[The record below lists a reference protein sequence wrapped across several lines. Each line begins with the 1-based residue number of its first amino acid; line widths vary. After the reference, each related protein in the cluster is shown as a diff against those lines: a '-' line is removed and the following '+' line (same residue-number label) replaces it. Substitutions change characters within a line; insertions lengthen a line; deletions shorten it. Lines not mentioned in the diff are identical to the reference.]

1 MPAHSAYLTLPQT
14 RRHLTPLSAE
24 IIAIG
29 SAMGWAGDSIL
40 VRFGLRQSNIF
51 AAMLVSYTVSI
62 TCMWSYL
69 ITTTSLD
76 FLRSPAMIYY
86 LISGSMQPLFA
97 RALFYEGI
105 TRIGVARAGPLRGS
119 EPLFATAIAITIFH
133 EQPGWWVFLG
143 TVLIVGSLW
152 VISGRQQGDTKWR
165 LDRRAPADQRR
176 PHLGGLTKPA
186 QARVENY
193 PRSIRRR
200 GGGNYCV
207 ADLPAAVRIHHQT
220 NRPIPPTGAQ
230 PGFLR
235 RRGFIGN
242 ARAGG
247 ELHRARPR
255 SAVRDHTAAQHDA
268 AFHRFLQCDLPAQD
282 RDGKFAH
289 HSRRSAH
296 GRRRF
301 IYYRSLIGLMFGSVV
316 SRK

>member
-51 AAMLVSYTVSI
+51 AAMLVSYAVSI

-69 ITTTSLD
+69 FATSSLD

-133 EQPGWWVFLG
+133 EQ
-143 TVLIVGSLW
+143 
-152 VISGRQQGDTKWR
+152 R
-165 LDRRAPADQRR
+165 L
-176 PHLGGLTKPA
+176 
-186 QARVENY
+186 
-193 PRSIRRR
+193 
-200 GGGNYCV
+200 
-207 ADLPAAVRIHHQT
+207 AA
-220 NRPIPPTGAQ
+220 A
-230 PGFLR
+230 
-235 RRGFIGN
+235 
-242 ARAGG
+242 
-247 ELHRARPR
+247 
-255 SAVRDHTAAQHDA
+255 
-268 AFHRFLQCDLPAQD
+268 
-282 RDGKFAH
+282 
-289 HSRRSAH
+289 
-296 GRRRF
+296 
-301 IYYRSLIGLMFGSVV
+301 
-316 SRK
+316 